1 MALHGKKAPSA
12 SQTRRVSRRVND
24 SMIGS
29 HVERG
34 SSARGRHAAGADRP
48 ARVDFSDG
56 RRSRRADRGMVDQVD
71 VGATSGESDSDY
83 ARRRAGAAT
92 PRRFRPRGAAAR

>member
-83 ARRRAGAAT
+83 ARRRARRLLDRRGGAA
-92 PRRFRPRGAAAR
+92 